1 VMMMHIKDITS
12 YCASLSVDPR
22 KIDGQMTQS
31 LFKKLALLVKY
42 EEILQ
47 KATAAAEDRKLS
59 GSIKY
64 KCCLEVCPNPV
75 VLAQQLCHIE
85 MVSEALPKNNGL
97 RIEQLI

>member
-1 VMMMHIKDITS
+1 MV
-12 YCASLSVDPR
+12 
-22 KIDGQMTQS
+22 GQMTQS

-85 MVSEALPKNNGL
+85 MVSEALPKSNGL